1 MFSKGSFSSSTLC
14 LFIGSFLFVL
24 FGLQTLF
31 FKLYSWKHSCSSL
44 RFSCS
49 HFFGS
54 CCFPVSEGWK
64 AGRVSGLLMAQHSD
78 KHSFVQVS
86 YTFSSILFTGY
97 NCDHSR
103 VSFPVFTFKNP
114 PLDFLTPLPVH
125 LRLPTDYHKHVQ
137 SIVPFTTTIVPHFIL
152 ECTIPG
158 RYFFTSILCKIPG
171 LKFTSLRHHPCHL
184 SLAGPIFYLPHSHIS
199 LGFKFFFWCDILYF
213 SSLFYNWNEAV
224 CQAKTF
230 NSNNKLSES

>member
-1 MFSKGSFSSSTLC
+1 MCFPKDPFHPQNSVFSLGCF
-14 LFIGSFLFVL
+14 FLSYLGFKDYSL
-24 FGLQTLF
+24 NCILQNILA
-31 FKLYSWKHSCSSL
+31 L
-44 RFSCS
+44 RFDSAALI
-49 HFFGS
+49 FFGS

-97 NCDHSR
+97 NCGHSR

-114 PLDFLTPLPVH
+114 PVNFLTPVSVH

-137 SIVPFTTTIVPHFIL
+137 SIVPFTTTIVPHFIS

-171 LKFTSLRHHPCHL
+171 LKFTSPRHHPRHL
-184 SLAGPIFYLPHSHIS
+184 SLAVPIFYLPHSYIP
-199 LGFKFFFWCDILYF
+199 LGFKSFFCVIVFIF
-213 SSLFYNWNEAV
+213 PAFFYN
-224 CQAKTF
+224 
-230 NSNNKLSES
+230 

>member
-1 MFSKGSFSSSTLC
+1 
-14 LFIGSFLFVL
+14 
-24 FGLQTLF
+24 
-31 FKLYSWKHSCSSL
+31 
-44 RFSCS
+44 
-49 HFFGS
+49 
-54 CCFPVSEGWK
+54 
-64 AGRVSGLLMAQHSD
+64 MAQHSD

-86 YTFSSILFTGY
+86 YTCSSILFTGY

-114 PLDFLTPLPVH
+114 PLDFLTPSPVH

-152 ECTIPG
+152 GCTIPG

-199 LGFKFFFWCDILYF
+199 FLFGVIFFIFPPFFIIEMRLSVKQKHLTLITNY
-213 SSLFYNWNEAV
+213 LK
-224 CQAKTF
+224 AKPKIIT
-230 NSNNKLSES
+230 